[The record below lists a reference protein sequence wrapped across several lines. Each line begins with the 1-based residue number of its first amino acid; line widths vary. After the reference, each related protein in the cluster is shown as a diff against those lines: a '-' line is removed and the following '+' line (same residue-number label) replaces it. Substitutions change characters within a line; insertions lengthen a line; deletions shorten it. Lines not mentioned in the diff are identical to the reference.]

1 MLYRTLNEK
10 FQVLGEMQTW
20 QFLEHGRHK
29 VLESSAVKGRSVDGN
44 CVLQKGKKR
53 LRLNNDANRAISLM
67 WPVATNY
74 FRIPHNTFSLIPSPP
89 HAPPISN
96 KIRTYKLDSTKIQI
110 SYPVMDQRF
119 PTMF

>member
-1 MLYRTLNEK
+1 MLYTTLNEK

-20 QFLEHGRHK
+20 QFLEHVIGHK

-89 HAPPISN
+89 TPPHN
-96 KIRTYKLDSTKIQI
+96 
-110 SYPVMDQRF
+110 
-119 PTMF
+119 